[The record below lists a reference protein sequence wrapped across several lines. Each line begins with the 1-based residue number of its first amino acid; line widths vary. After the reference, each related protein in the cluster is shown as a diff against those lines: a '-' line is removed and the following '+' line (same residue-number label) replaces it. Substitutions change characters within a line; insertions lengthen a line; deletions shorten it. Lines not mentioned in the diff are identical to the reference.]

1 MKTSDILNLPAAP
14 LRLEEK
20 NGKTF
25 VFDLIRK
32 KWLQLT
38 PEEWVRQ
45 HMINYLINNKS
56 YPASLFSLEAGLTY
70 NGLKKRSDI
79 LVYGINRKPLLLVE
93 CKSTSVAIN
102 QQVVEQVSVYNTA
115 LGAAYLCVTNG
126 LKHYCWNKD
135 EATGNFQFFNEIPD
149 YKEVSLS

>member
-1 MKTSDILNLPAAP
+1 MKTFDTLNFPEA
-14 LRLEEK
+14 RLKLKET

-25 VFDLIRK
+25 VLDLIRK

-135 EATGNFQFFNEIPD
+135 EENVKFQFFNE
-149 YKEVSLS
+149 

>member
-1 MKTSDILNLPAAP
+1 MKTFDTLNFPEA
-14 LRLEEK
+14 RLKLKEK

-56 YPASLFSLEAGLTY
+56 YPASLFSL
-70 NGLKKRSDI
+70 
-79 LVYGINRKPLLLVE
+79 
-93 CKSTSVAIN
+93 
-102 QQVVEQVSVYNTA
+102 
-115 LGAAYLCVTNG
+115 
-126 LKHYCWNKD
+126 
-135 EATGNFQFFNEIPD
+135 
-149 YKEVSLS
+149 